1 MLINQV
7 IDKMSLHQ
15 LPHLHSS
22 SHAELEICAKEIL
35 NCLNPTADDM
45 VRRQKTINELVNVLR
60 SDQSLKGLL
69 VISFGSF
76 IANLYTRWGDLDI
89 SINLNQSKRCDASR
103 KQKLNVLKNVMRA
116 LQQTGVA
123 YGIEYVSNAK
133 VPIVNIDEHFREF
146 VLLIKEWAKAQHVN
160 ESKTGTL
167 NSYSLCL
174 LIIFHFQTCTPAIF
188 PPLMN
193 LFKPNDVDFVN
204 GDMTHI
210 VDSFAAN
217 IAMYK
222 SQTSRKGKQSR
233 LSELLISFFEK
244 FSTLDDLASKLAIC
258 TYTGRWEQISSNYSW
273 MQKRHSLFIEDPFE
287 QPENAARSVS
297 NPGLIEISQAI
308 RNTYRMLSSSSVSS
322 DRFSLLRTLVRPEI
336 RSKLGNKHDPVHYR
350 FEKSLNPHHHVANL
364 NQSQPYSVRLVE
376 QHQNPYGSTF
386 YRRRVDVE
394 TQASEYWRYRNSPRL
409 S

>member
-1 MLINQV
+1 
-7 IDKMSLHQ
+7 MSLHQ

-133 VPIVNIDEHFREF
+133 VPIVKYRSRSYDISCDISINNHFGYVKSTILRLISSIDEHFREF

-244 FSTLDDLASKLAIC
+244 
-258 TYTGRWEQISSNYSW
+258 
-273 MQKRHSLFIEDPFE
+273 P
-287 QPENAARSVS
+287 
-297 NPGLIEISQAI
+297 
-308 RNTYRMLSSSSVSS
+308 
-322 DRFSLLRTLVRPEI
+322 
-336 RSKLGNKHDPVHYR
+336 
-350 FEKSLNPHHHVANL
+350 
-364 NQSQPYSVRLVE
+364 
-376 QHQNPYGSTF
+376 
-386 YRRRVDVE
+386 
-394 TQASEYWRYRNSPRL
+394 
-409 S
+409 